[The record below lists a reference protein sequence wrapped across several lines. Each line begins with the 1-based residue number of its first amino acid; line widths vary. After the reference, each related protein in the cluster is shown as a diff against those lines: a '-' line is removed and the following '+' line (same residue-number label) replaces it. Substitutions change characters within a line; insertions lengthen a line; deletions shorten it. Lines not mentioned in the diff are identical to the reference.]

1 MDIFCKCDAGMPCGK
16 IVRVQTVCKY
26 ALLTIML
33 ANGERADI
41 LLDEEGR
48 KELIEQLGGGC

>member
-1 MDIFCKCDAGMPCGK
+1 MDIFCKCDAGKPCGK
-16 IVRVQTVCKY
+16 IVRAQMVCKY

-41 LLDEEGR
+41 LLDEDGR
-48 KELIEQLGGGC
+48 KSLIKELGE